1 MKTLLIM
8 RHAKSSWKDA
18 SMDDRARPLSK
29 RGEKD
34 APRMGKHLSDR
45 HLVPEIILTSPA
57 KRTLDTAQLVAEKS
71 GFQGEIRQLESLYM
85 GEPQAYLE
93 ELARL
98 DNNYNTVLV
107 IGHNPG
113 LESLLQILADTMES
127 LPTASV
133 AVVELPVDDWAD
145 VNASLRGK
153 LVKIWKPKDL

>member
-1 MKTLLIM
+1 M

-34 APRMGKHLSDR
+34 APRMGKHLLEK
-45 HLVPEIILTSPA
+45 HLVPEIILASPA

-71 GFQGEIRQLESLYM
+71 EFEGEIRQIESLYM

-98 DNNYNTVLV
+98 DNRYNTVLV

-133 AVVELPVDDWAD
+133 AVVELPIDNWAD